1 VGWNSEDL
9 MSEEDGLDRTKG
21 YTRRSFL
28 GKVSLGLAALAGSG
42 LLLRNFFSSGNEA
55 TTNEELPGEDS
66 IFHPRQDV
74 VERHRNSQ
82 V

>member
-1 VGWNSEDL
+1 MPSEDGA
-9 MSEEDGLDRTKG
+9 DQTKG

-42 LLLRNFFSSGNEA
+42 LLLRNVFSSGNED